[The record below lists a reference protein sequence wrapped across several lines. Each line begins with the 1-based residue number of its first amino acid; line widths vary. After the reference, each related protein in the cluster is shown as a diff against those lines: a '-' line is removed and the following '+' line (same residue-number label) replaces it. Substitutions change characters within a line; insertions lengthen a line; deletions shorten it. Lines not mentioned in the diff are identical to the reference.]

1 MQEVTGTCWFFE
13 EKARFPDSEQNP
25 VVTWYSALKSSLKS
39 MGKMHLKDLRF
50 FLNRL

>member
-1 MQEVTGTCWFFE
+1 MQDVTGTCWFSV

-25 VVTWYSALKSSLKS
+25 LVTSYSALISSLKS

-50 FLNRL
+50 FVTN